1 LGRIRVSLGMIGMR
15 NKIRVQAGR
24 DEMKRQMTIDRLAK
38 RIDVRLNRK
47 RAYVRNM
54 DKVEKEKRV
63 GL

>member
-1 LGRIRVSLGMIGMR
+1 MIGMR